1 MYGYMTAAF
10 GATAWV
16 EVKYKIREC
25 NEFSEFLY
33 NTGVAKHKAAL
44 SSAEHK
50 YSIMEAMMVSIAS
63 EIWNGPEYN
72 FIAQY
77 IEDKLLT
84 LNPSLKTN
92 TQSLRNAK
100 G

>member
-1 MYGYMTAAF
+1 
-10 GATAWV
+10 
-16 EVKYKIREC
+16 
-25 NEFSEFLY
+25 
-33 NTGVAKHKAAL
+33 
-44 SSAEHK
+44 
-50 YSIMEAMMVSIAS
+50 MVSIAS

-72 FIAQY
+72 FTAQY